1 MALTTLLKDSS
12 HTPSSP
18 PRDRSVSFNLLSEF
32 ESTFSFGFQTIFSI
46 MIKQLPLISFKS
58 EYVTEPGFEHKL
70 PDFRAQVASCWYPLQ
85 PILGLQCL
93 LLSDVDDWSAEP
105 TLSAGRLLCLQRA
118 RGRCRQEEIC
128 TKGSQDRRNRNGSG
142 CPFHACRLPHTDR
155 CSENTLNINV
165 LT

>member
-70 PDFRAQVASCWYPLQ
+70 PDFRAQVATCWCPLQ
-85 PILGLQCL
+85 PILGPQCL
-93 LLSDVDDWSAEP
+93 LLSDADDWSAEP

-118 RGRCRQEEIC
+118 GERCRREEIC
-128 TKGSQDRRNRNGSG
+128 TRSSQDRRNRHGRG
-142 CPFHACRLPHTDR
+142 CPFFPYWPSSTQR
-155 CSENTLNINV
+155 CSEDMLNINV